1 MDNNKTNI
9 LFSTR
14 SVNILLLFVEFAL
27 VLTAGIF
34 IGRCGEAEETSDDSW
49 QNEKLVLYSDK
60 IDELQAKYGE
70 LMACAQKHHTL
81 DESGECSTE
90 IVCPVAEPKST
101 EAPAKK
107 PEEKEPV
114 RETPKV
120 AEQEKTAPQK
130 EEPKAAKT
138 AEAPKP
144 EPKKEDKA
152 QAKAAEKK
160 KEEPRKEQAK
170 AEKPQEKQEVKP
182 KEQPK
187 GQQAKAGGKDTAKQ
201 ENRSLED
208 ILKGADLAKKETKPA
223 PTAQPKPAQTAP
235 KPTVQAAQPTS
246 QHKPSKCAFSI
257 QLYASKS
264 LDDVEEFLKS
274 HKQLGARI
282 SEKVKG
288 NAVWY
293 RLRHGCYATREE
305 AEAAFP
311 KVEKIFGTAII
322 VPE

>member
-1 MDNNKTNI
+1 MDSNNRENI

-27 VLTAGIF
+27 VLTVGIF
-34 IGRCGEAEETSDDSW
+34 IGRCGETEESSDDSW

-81 DESGECSTE
+81 DESGECSAE
-90 IVCPVAEPKST
+90 IVCPAGEPKNT
-101 EAPAKK
+101 ETVAARPA
-107 PEEKEPV
+107 EKEPV
-114 RETPKV
+114 RE
-120 AEQEKTAPQK
+120 A
-130 EEPKAAKT
+130 PKAAEEAKPRKDETKAVKT
-138 AEAPKP
+138 AEAAKP
-144 EPKKEDKA
+144 EPKKD
-152 QAKAAEKK
+152 EKK
-160 KEEPRKEQAK
+160 AVEPRKEQAK
-170 AEKPQEKQEVKP
+170 AEKAPEKQEPKP

-187 GQQAKAGGKDTAKQ
+187 PQQTKATEKENTKPG
-201 ENRSLED
+201 NRSLED
-208 ILKGADLAKKETKPA
+208 ILKGADLTQKQPKTAPAAQTKPA
-223 PTAQPKPAQTAP
+223 PAVREP
-235 KPTVQAAQPTS
+235 VQAAQPTS
-246 QHKPSKCAFSI
+246 QRKPSRCAFSI

-264 LDDVEEFLKS
+264 LEDVENFLKS
-274 HKQLGARI
+274 HNQLGARI

-288 NAVWY
+288 SAVWY

>member
-1 MDNNKTNI
+1 MDNNKENI

-27 VLTAGIF
+27 VLTVGIF
-34 IGRCGEAEETSDDSW
+34 IGRCGEAEESSEDSW

-90 IVCPVAEPKST
+90 IVCPEAGAANACPLPEFDSAGAAAEKQ
-101 EAPAKK
+101 A
-107 PEEKEPV
+107 EKEPV
-114 RETPKV
+114 RP
-120 AEQEKTAPQK
+120 AQ
-130 EEPKAAKT
+130 KT
-138 AEAPKP
+138 AEAAKPKKEEPQTAKKAEAAKP
-144 EPKKEDKA
+144 EPKKEQKS
-152 QAKAAEKK
+152 
-160 KEEPRKEQAK
+160 EPRKEQAK
-170 AEKPQEKQEVKP
+170 AEKSQDKQEAKP

-187 GQQAKAGGKDTAKQ
+187 PQQAKAAEKEKPKP

-208 ILKGADLAKKETKPA
+208 ILKSADLTQK
-223 PTAQPKPAQTAP
+223 QPKQAAAEQPKQAQAAP
-235 KPTVQAAQPTS
+235 KPIQAAQPTS
-246 QHKPSKCAFSI
+246 QRKPSKCAFSI

-274 HKQLGARI
+274 HKQFGARI

-288 NAVWY
+288 SAVWY

>member
-107 PEEKEPV
+107 PEEKEAV

-152 QAKAAEKK
+152 LTKAAEKK

-170 AEKPQEKQEVKP
+170 AEKPLEKQEVKP
-182 KEQPK
+182 KGQSK
-187 GQQAKAGGKDTAKQ
+187 GQQANAGGKDTAKQ

-208 ILKGADLAKKETKPA
+208 ILKDVAFGSD
-223 PTAQPKPAQTAP
+223 
-235 KPTVQAAQPTS
+235 
-246 QHKPSKCAFSI
+246 SK
-257 QLYASKS
+257 
-264 LDDVEEFLKS
+264 
-274 HKQLGARI
+274 R
-282 SEKVKG
+282 
-288 NAVWY
+288 
-293 RLRHGCYATREE
+293 
-305 AEAAFP
+305 
-311 KVEKIFGTAII
+311 
-322 VPE
+322 